1 MLKVLIGI
9 IGYFVIGT
17 IVAIIAHRYDRYEY
31 DDTILGLIAF
41 TWILFMPFIVVPIIA
56 NIVDKILDKRK

>member
-17 IVAIIAHRYDRYEY
+17 IVAIIAHRYDRCEY
-31 DDTILGLIAF
+31 DDTTLGLIAF
-41 TWILFMPFIVVPIIA
+41 T
-56 NIVDKILDKRK
+56 